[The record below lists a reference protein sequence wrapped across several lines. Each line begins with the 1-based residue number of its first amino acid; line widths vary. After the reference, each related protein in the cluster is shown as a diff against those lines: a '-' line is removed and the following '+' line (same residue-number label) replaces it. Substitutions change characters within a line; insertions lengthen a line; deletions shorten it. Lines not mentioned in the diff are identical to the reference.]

1 MSRIGRLVLVT
12 VVASLLVFPAMANAR
27 PVSTF
32 RASALW
38 QNSSITVS
46 QLESGAVSVDFDHFV
61 SSSVSCGTGTYGVL
75 IDQWVATDAVGSG
88 PVVFD
93 PHLASATASVTFVAT
108 HTWEDTC
115 NGGSVGE
122 GAYDV
127 IALLTANANDRANRG
142 RDSLTGTRFIARTA
156 AFDVLV
162 LGTPLRGSGMLTEE
176 IAQG

>member
-88 PVVFD
+88 PV
-93 PHLASATASVTFVAT
+93 ASATASVTFVAT